1 MKAASAAAAGQQASA
16 ASPTAMYP
24 AMENLRQALYNFHRG
39 TAAAANGNVA
49 LANAASAASAP
60 AGTAALDSRRFTLM
74 TFSE

>member
-1 MKAASAAAAGQQASA
+1 MKAASAAAAAGQQASA

-49 LANAASAASAP
+49 LASASAASAP
-60 AGTAALDSRRFTLM
+60 AGTAVDSRRSTLM
-74 TFSE
+74 TSSE